1 MILEEKIE
9 YNDLVISVQDETT
22 APLDTD
28 NDALAVGN
36 EDTEQRDGTF
46 THKCFIAPFV
56 CPDAWQENAGRSV
69 FFFFLNFFYFGLF
82 EHGELV
88 AFS

>member
-28 NDALAVGN
+28 DALAVGN

-46 THKCFIAPFV
+46 TNKCFIALFV
-56 CPDAWQENAGRSV
+56 CPDAWQENAGRS
-69 FFFFLNFFYFGLF
+69 FFLKFFYFYFGLF